1 MVDFQYPPLNPEDVP
16 IDTSQS
22 RVEIEHTTVI
32 NKTAVPSADQSG
44 SRATSAAGMSYTG
57 KVNWGPTWAGKQQA
71 FVVGSRYGEGQ
82 NGDGSASGNI
92 DGVNDQ
98 QGFIA
103 SSGSKVTVS
112 GGPHNESIE
121 IVHASGAQVRIAP
134 DGSISIVAGPSVG
147 LASTTGDTNIAGA
160 GKVTITGAEV
170 FVEAKGQLSLKS
182 TSSSVSIEAKG
193 DIILDA
199 AGSMQLRTDKR
210 LVMTSGHDTSI
221 TAVDSFAVT
230 TGNDASI
237 QAAAKFNVDARAS
250 KIKTEKSNELHAGE
264 SFVIKGK
271 ADSTISSK
279 TKMTMISGGDLKLD
293 GKSTY
298 VKSKDT
304 TTLEGTNTTAIK
316 SATVNIQSKTG
327 DVNIDAI
334 GTIQTRS
341 DSFNMFASSFGA
353 TTGTTTMSATSTF
366 KVDTNGNMD
375 LRGAPIDLNKS
386 SPSTQPVPLPE
397 ATSAEPASDP
407 DDPEVAETPDPKA
420 VAGAVQTSEV
430 AAPKFSDNA
439 YRYNKGSIGVKK
451 NDGSVDPEAEK
462 IASETPAAE
471 SEEVQQPESSG
482 LSYEGTPDSESIP
495 APLEF
500 PNEEPQPV
508 GDLGDRD
515 YPGYEKIPSKG
526 QYSFSQQE
534 IQTNILS
541 FKKNILQRI
550 RKQFPDVGAYVS
562 KGFELKAP
570 GDEPNGHHTGLGGD
584 IMFGNK
590 LDHMRIAEVANW
602 VKNNTVFDLLK
613 LERDGNN
620 IMHMHVELPLPQEGA
635 GPSKGKR
642 KVQTCKDAECK
653 DSVNRIDIEFLY
665 GNVPSTE

>member
-1 MVDFQYPPLNPEDVP
+1 MADFQYPPLNPDDVP
-16 IDTSQS
+16 IDNSQS
-22 RVEIEHTTVI
+22 TINIEHTTVI

-44 SRATSAAGMSYTG
+44 SRATSAAGKSYTG
-57 KVNWGPTWAGKQQA
+57 KVNWGPSWAGKQKSFA
-71 FVVGSRYGEGQ
+71 IGSRYGEGQ
-82 NGDGSASGNI
+82 NGEGSASGNI

-98 QGFIA
+98 QGFVA

-147 LASTTGDTNIAGA
+147 LASTSGDTNVAGA
-160 GKVTITGAEV
+160 GKVTVTGAEV
-170 FVEAKGQLSLKS
+170 FVESSGQLSLKS
-182 TSSSVSIEAKG
+182 TSSSVHIEAKG
-193 DIILDA
+193 DIVLDA

-230 TGNDASI
+230 TGSSASI
-237 QAAAKFNVDARAS
+237 QAAAMFNVDARAS
-250 KIKTEKSNELHAGE
+250 KIKTENANELHAGK

-271 ADSTISSK
+271 ADSTISATEK
-279 TKMTMISGGDLKLD
+279 LTVVSGNDLKLD

-316 SATVNIQSKTG
+316 SAIVNIQSKTG
-327 DVNIDAI
+327 DINIDAV

-341 DSFNMFASSFGA
+341 DNFNMFASSYSSV
-353 TTGTTTMSATSTF
+353 TGTTEMSATGNF
-366 KVDTNGNMD
+366 NVQANGNMD
-375 LRGAPIDLNKS
+375 LRADKIDLNLAG
-386 SPSTQPVPLPE
+386 PDAQPVPLPQATGAE
-397 ATSAEPASDP
+397 AASTP
-407 DDPEVAETPDPKA
+407 DNPEVAELPDPKA
-420 VAGAVQTSEV
+420 VAGAIQTSEV
-430 AAPKFSDNA
+430 AAPGFADNA

-451 NDGSVDPEAEK
+451 NDGTVDPEAEK

-471 SEEVQQPESSG
+471 SQEVSTPEQSG
-482 LSYEGTPDSESIP
+482 LSYDGAPDPESIP

-500 PNEEPQPV
+500 PNEDPPPV
-508 GDLGDRD
+508 GDLGDPE
-515 YPGYEKIPSKG
+515 YPGYEKIPSRG

-534 IQTNILS
+534 IQDNIQS

-562 KGFELKAP
+562 KGFEIKAP
-570 GDEPNGHHTGLGGD
+570 GVEPNGHHTGLGGD

-590 LDHMRIAEVANW
+590 LDHMRMAEVANW
-602 VKNNTVFDLLK
+602 MKNNLVYDLIK
-613 LERDGNN
+613 LERDGNQ
-620 IMHMHVELPLPQEGA
+620 IMHIHVELPLPQQGS

-642 KVQTCKDAECK
+642 IVQTCKDAEGKNC
-653 DSVNRIDIEFLY
+653 VNRIDVEFVY
-665 GNVPSTE
+665 GKVPSTD